1 MKTKLI
7 NALQMLAALAVW
19 GGIGALL
26 AWRG

>member
-7 NALQMLAALAVW
+7 NALHTLMAMAVW

>member
-7 NALQMLAALAVW
+7 NALHVIANIVLW